1 MPLVWVYLKPV
12 VVPVYPK
19 IIAAMDL
26 EGWLRGQ
33 TPLPPAPPP
42 CFFQTCTRLF
52 DFKASTFKLKRVQ
65 KNKVA

>member
-33 TPLPPAPPP
+33 TPLPPPM
-42 CFFQTCTRLF
+42 LF
-52 DFKASTFKLKRVQ
+52 SNLYSSF
-65 KNKVA
+65 